1 MILTCS
7 FWNNDDVLAFKCDV
21 FSVDRTNGTYLPVPF
36 SGAGF
41 IFGPGFMVKEVPY
54 DPNLPFLFHG
64 EEILHSAR
72 IWTAGYD
79 IYNPWENV
87 VFHHYGR
94 PDKPKIWGEPQVRY
108 NDKWS
113 LGKVKYYLKQ
123 DANLTATAYYQNIPE
138 YDKDIDK
145 YGPGKE
151 RTIEQYW
158 EFAGITMSNRTSRSR
173 EIFCGLIEIPEKV

>member
-1 MILTCS
+1 
-7 FWNNDDVLAFKCDV
+7 VLV
-21 FSVDRTNGTYLPVPF
+21 FF
-36 SGAGF
+36 
-41 IFGPGFMVKEVPY
+41 FGPGSLVRDVPY

-87 VFHHYGR
+87 IYHHYGR
-94 PDKPKIWGEPQVRY
+94 PDKPKIWGEQNIHY

-123 DANLTATAYYQNIPE
+123 DVHMDLRKTAYWDNIPA
-138 YDKDIDK
+138 YDLDIDR
-145 YGPGKE
+145 YGPGKV

-173 EIFCGLIEIPEKV
+173 EIFCGLVEEPEKEE